1 MATSEKVFRERA
13 ANAKGWLV
21 RRLSDNDLFRIATHK
36 YKGGSYTPIDNLL
49 NPFWLWCS
57 RLLPHTLLQKGSN
70 GDGSDDF
77 VNSPIAPNMVTL
89 IGLVVNAIGYFLI
102 AFETNFRME
111 GEIRP
116 WVNVACGFTLFFYQT
131 LDAMDGKHARRSRNG
146 TPLGQLFD
154 HGCDALSTP
163 ICSIVLCTT
172 LQLGATPTLIYALM
186 GSLIPFFMAQLAE
199 SRLGVLEHSIG
210 GVLGV
215 TETQIIAILIHIS
228 SAFLPMSFWTTA
240 IGTVD
245 LFGFYQVE
253 LQPNT
258 LFVFGVLIPSGVFMV
273 FTTMLSLPLEG
284 KLYLEL
290 FGVVAPACILV
301 YSFATV
307 NTQTL
312 EVHPY
317 IVWVVAISLV
327 YVTTQRIVF
336 NMSKGNFNPFQPVL
350 LVVTFGIHFMPF
362 ILQTLQRI
370 IGSTVTQ
377 ESYIQFLLVLT
388 IVSYGSWVI
397 GAISE
402 ICGVLQIRCLVP
414 TQHKA
419 DGKRL

>member
-1 MATSEKVFRERA
+1 MCSIYLVFA
-13 ANAKGWLV
+13 IV
-21 RRLSDNDLFRIATHK
+21 
-36 YKGGSYTPIDNLL
+36 YLL
-49 NPFWLWCS
+49 NSNIVQVRWFHLTVYHTKILIHVLVCKFKIFLWFDAS
-57 RLLPHTLLQKGSN
+57 VFAIWKYTIRHYTWIQTRI
-70 GDGSDDF
+70 
-77 VNSPIAPNMVTL
+77 VQ
-89 IGLVVNAIGYFLI
+89 IGYFLI

-116 WVNVACGFTLFFYQT
+116 WVNVACGLTLFLYQT

-163 ICSIVLCTT
+163 ICAIVLCTT

-284 KLYLEL
+284 KLYLE
-290 FGVVAPACILV
+290 
-301 YSFATV
+301 
-307 NTQTL
+307 
-312 EVHPY
+312 
-317 IVWVVAISLV
+317 
-327 YVTTQRIVF
+327 
-336 NMSKGNFNPFQPVL
+336 
-350 LVVTFGIHFMPF
+350 
-362 ILQTLQRI
+362 
-370 IGSTVTQ
+370 
-377 ESYIQFLLVLT
+377 
-388 IVSYGSWVI
+388 
-397 GAISE
+397 
-402 ICGVLQIRCLVP
+402 
-414 TQHKA
+414 
-419 DGKRL
+419 